1 MAFVLALL
9 SSVLYGAADFMGC
22 MASRRTHVFSATAA
36 SQAVGLVALLVAAC
50 FVPGA
55 TRAADLLWGVGAG
68 VSGGVGVLLLYRA
81 LAIGPVSTAAPLIS
95 MIALM
100 VPVLVGV
107 AGGER
112 PGLLPAIGIG
122 AAVIAVVLISGGEGG
137 SSPASDVRR
146 PAVPFGAAPSG
157 LWIGAFLV
165 CLGRIGGGARP
176 L

>member
-107 AGGER
+107 AGGGG
-112 PGLLPAIGIG
+112 PGAPPPHGLRG
-122 AAVIAVVLISGGEGG
+122 AGEGVVL
-137 SSPASDVRR
+137 VR
-146 PAVPFGAAPSG
+146 G
-157 LWIGAFLV
+157 
-165 CLGRIGGGARP
+165 
-176 L
+176 